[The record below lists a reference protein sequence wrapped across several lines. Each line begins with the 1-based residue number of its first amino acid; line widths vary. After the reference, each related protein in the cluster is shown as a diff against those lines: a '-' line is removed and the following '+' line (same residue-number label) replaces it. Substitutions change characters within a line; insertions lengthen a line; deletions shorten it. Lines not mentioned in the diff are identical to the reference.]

1 MKNDAAKRCIDRI
14 TAADYS
20 FTDPLSGVSTR
31 QLLALTYTA
40 IHDRSKCS
48 ASLEDAK
55 SLLVE
60 GYYETQRGYNLDD
73 EGVDKGDL
81 TDGFICTSGTFN
93 KIIEKLDRIH
103 RDVEIYYIT
112 KEGANLK
119 FPKLVEEHAL
129 DYLRRIASP
138 KTDEDYRQCQA
149 ILASMRQENSLE
161 PIWDKIKARVERD
174 LWDEFKEAYG
184 DNPKNSDF
192 LYLIDEGWKYL
203 EAPKELPAI
212 KAPLRLTVPLPG
224 YVQLNRSDEGMLAYL
239 ARSWFYENRHSS
251 REAQHHFDKQYG
263 IVPFIR

>member
-1 MKNDAAKRCIDRI
+1 MDNRA
-14 TAADYS
+14 S
-20 FTDPLSGVSTR
+20 TDV
-31 QLLALTYTA
+31 
-40 IHDRSKCS
+40 
-48 ASLEDAK
+48 
-55 SLLVE
+55 
-60 GYYETQRGYNLDD
+60 
-73 EGVDKGDL
+73 
-81 TDGFICTSGTFN
+81 FICVAGAFN
-93 KIIEKLDRIH
+93 KIMEKLNGIH
-103 RDVEIYYIT
+103 ADVAIDYIT
-112 KEGANLK
+112 TEGASLK

-192 LYLIDEGWKYL
+192 LYLINEGWKYL

-212 KAPLRLTVPLPG
+212 QAPLRLTVPLPG
-224 YVQLNRSDEGMLAYL
+224 HVQLNRSDEGLAYL

-251 REAQHHFDKQYG
+251 PEAQHHFDKQYG
-263 IVPFIR
+263 LIIKP